1 MNQAIEAYYSIS
13 ASPEFRELERMRERA
28 IRDRDSALWHAEQKG
43 LQKGVAERSIEIARN
58 ALQMRMPVDDIIKL
72 TGLSRDEIERLKS

>member
-43 LQKGVAERSIEIARN
+43 MQKGVAERSIEIARN
-58 ALQMRMPVDDIIKL
+58 ALQMRMPVDDIAKL
-72 TGLSRDEIERLKS
+72 TGLARDEIERLKS